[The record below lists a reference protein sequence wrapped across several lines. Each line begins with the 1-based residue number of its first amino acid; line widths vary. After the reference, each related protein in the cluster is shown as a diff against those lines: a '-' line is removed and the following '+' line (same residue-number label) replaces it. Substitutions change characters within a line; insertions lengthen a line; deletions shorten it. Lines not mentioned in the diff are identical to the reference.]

1 MRLGKS
7 EHSDLEVIGDF
18 CGSVYLDH
26 RFKDYIK
33 KKLGA
38 NTIGRMKTRSHR
50 EMMRSWEEQVKFK
63 FGSEASDTEFDVSVH
78 GVADSVQNQV
88 DDGFHSMSK

>member
-1 MRLGKS
+1 MDVLG
-7 EHSDLEVIGDF
+7 DL

-33 KKLGA
+33 NKLGA
-38 NTIGRMKTRSHR
+38 NTIDHMKPRSHH

-63 FGSEASDTEFDVSVH
+63 FGSEASHTEFEVAVP

-88 DDGFHSMSK
+88 EDGYHSISK

>member
-1 MRLGKS
+1 MS
-7 EHSDLEVIGDF
+7 ENSDLDVLGGL

-33 KKLGA
+33 SKLGA
-38 NTIGRMKTRSHR
+38 NTIDRMKPRPHD
-50 EMMRSWEEQVKFK
+50 EMMRSWIEQVKFK
-63 FGSEASDTEFDVSVH
+63 FGSEASDTEFEVAVP

-88 DDGFHSMSK
+88 EDNYHSISK